1 MCVCV
6 RRRASS
12 THRAACVWADR
23 AMVDNANHQGGHHAA
38 ASPRW
43 LEASKYHRVVG
54 LAAGGTHSLLHT

>member
-1 MCVCV
+1 
-6 RRRASS
+6 
-12 THRAACVWADR
+12 
-23 AMVDNANHQGGHHAA
+23 MVDNANHQGGHHAA